1 LALSPQ
7 PDSGCALAPVELPPE
22 VLAWARPPVAV
33 EAADWAQLGAVPEL
47 ARVRSLPVCSSDDSQ
62 SHSVP
67 AEPKAPPAVA
77 H

>member
-7 PDSGCALAPVELPPE
+7 PDSGCALAPVALPPE